1 MDYRALIFA
10 NLLNG
15 VPIEQICKDFD
26 KSESEVQNIFAFV
39 LRKVKS
45 YCFERSAT
53 KDALP
58 MITAA
63 TLEEAKKHRI
73 TCLTVL
79 PKLNLNKDPKY
90 RDIQIETVTPDN
102 IMSVGSKLNT

>member
-1 MDYRALIFA
+1 MIFA

-15 VPIEQICKDFD
+15 VPMEQICKDYNR
-26 KSESEVQNIFAFV
+26 SESEVMNIFSFV

-63 TLEEAKKHRI
+63 TLDEAKKHRL

-90 RDIQIETVTPDN
+90 RDIQIENVTPDN
-102 IMSVGSKLNT
+102 LMSIGSKLNT